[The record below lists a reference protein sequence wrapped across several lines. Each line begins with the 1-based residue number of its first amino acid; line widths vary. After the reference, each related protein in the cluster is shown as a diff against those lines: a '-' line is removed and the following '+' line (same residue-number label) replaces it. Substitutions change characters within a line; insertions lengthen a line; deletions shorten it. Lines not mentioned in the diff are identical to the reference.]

1 MNVYKVL
8 KDNIETIYLGKT
20 DGTLLEIE
28 REYFDFLPEVGDE
41 VEVYGTEVS
50 YIIKRKST
58 FQQTAESKPSNI
70 TALKVWGW
78 ICTGTSLLFLPLVFG
93 IIGIILGY
101 LVRSRGD
108 KEQGTIIMIASI
120 GTMILGVWIGA
131 LIGATTWG

>member
-1 MNVYKVL
+1 MAQ
-8 KDNIETIYLGKT
+8 
-20 DGTLLEIE
+20 
-28 REYFDFLPEVGDE
+28 
-41 VEVYGTEVS
+41 S

>member
-1 MNVYKVL
+1 MK
-8 KDNIETIYLGKT
+8 KI

-41 VEVYGTEVS
+41 VEVYGTEGS

-58 FQQTAESKPSNI
+58 FQQTAENKPSNI

>member
-1 MNVYKVL
+1 M
-8 KDNIETIYLGKT
+8 
-20 DGTLLEIE
+20 
-28 REYFDFLPEVGDE
+28 
-41 VEVYGTEVS
+41 EVYGTEGS

-58 FQQTAESKPSNI
+58 FQQTAENKPSNI

-78 ICTGTSLLFLPLVFG
+78 ICTGTSLLLLPLVFG

-120 GTMILGVWIGA
+120 GTMILGIWIGA

>member
-1 MNVYKVL
+1 MAQRAV
-8 KDNIETIYLGKT
+8 
-20 DGTLLEIE
+20 TLSSENLLFNKPL
-28 REYFDFLPEVGDE
+28 R
-41 VEVYGTEVS
+41 VS
-50 YIIKRKST
+50 
-58 FQQTAESKPSNI
+58 QV

-78 ICTGTSLLFLPLVFG
+78 ICTGTSLLLLPLVFG

-120 GTMILGVWIGA
+120 GTMILGIWIGA